1 MTSRTHTH
9 KTINL
14 RCWPSTPRPDAMST
28 KTMNLRRCWFGSP
41 FSIGVDDISPLKTMN
56 LWRCWPPSTP
66 QKTINLRHWWFPS
79 AFPAA
84 LLTLPPPTPH
94 PPQKNQPAALLAYL
108 QCHIQ
113 KNNQSAA
120 LGSGVGKVSSFDAAP
135 LPKNTFGIAGLQY
148 ATSKTTS
155 NLRCCWFGSA
165 FPTLATFCPLTR
177 PQHKTINLQCCWPP
191 SMSRPKTIHLRRRWF
206 ASASQWHC

>member
-14 RCWPSTPRPDAMST
+14 QCWPSTPRPDAMST

-94 PPQKNQPAALLAYL
+94 PPKKIINLRHCWPTCNATSRKIINLRHWAVALEKFPPSMPRPFQKKPLALLA
-108 QCHIQ
+108 
-113 KNNQSAA
+113 
-120 LGSGVGKVSSFDAAP
+120 
-135 LPKNTFGIAGLQY
+135 
-148 ATSKTTS
+148 S
-155 NLRCCWFGSA
+155 NM
-165 FPTLATFCPLTR
+165 P
-177 PQHKTINLQCCWPP
+177 
-191 SMSRPKTIHLRRRWF
+191 RPKRQATCVAVGLAPRFQHWPRFVL
-206 ASASQWHC
+206 